1 MDSRKAVKQIRRTAG
16 ELCLAGKGIFL
27 PCGFSIKVLL
37 INVNLLYNGSDI
49 ENDQLGGRNL
59 YAWMTIAAVLAFACA
74 VLAVRYI
81 NLNRRLQ
88 QQNEQAADLE
98 TLRREIRAVR
108 GEDVRRRREVA
119 SLRRAL
125 EDEQDNADALV
136 RDLEYAEEK
145 LREAV
150 RLAEQADARRI
161 RTEKDVYAHRMRADL
176 LEKQIAQLN
185 QEQINQEKLY
195 QDILKERD
203 AQIARLQ
210 DSQPRRKPRRRAD
223 VLEDQISLDELF
235 GGM

>member
-1 MDSRKAVKQIRRTAG
+1 M
-16 ELCLAGKGIFL
+16 GKGIFL
-27 PCGFSIKVLL
+27 PCGFSKKVLL
-37 INVNLLYNGSDI
+37 IGTNLLYNGSSI
-49 ENDQLGGRNL
+49 ENHQLGGRNL

-74 VLAVRYI
+74 VLAVQYI
-81 NLNRRLQ
+81 RLNKRLQ
-88 QQNEQAADLE
+88 QQDARNADVE
-98 TLRREIRAVR
+98 ALRREIRVVR
-108 GEDVRRRREVA
+108 SEDVRRRREIA

-125 EDEQDNADALV
+125 EDEQENSDALAQ
-136 RDLEYAEEK
+136 DLEYAEEK

-161 RTEKDVYAHRMRADL
+161 RTEKDVSAHCMRADL

-195 QDILKERD
+195 QDILRERD

-210 DSQPRRKPRRRAD
+210 ESQPKRKARRKAD

>member
-1 MDSRKAVKQIRRTAG
+1 
-16 ELCLAGKGIFL
+16 
-27 PCGFSIKVLL
+27 
-37 INVNLLYNGSDI
+37 
-49 ENDQLGGRNL
+49 L
-59 YAWMTIAAVLAFACA
+59 YAWMIIAAVLALACA
-74 VLAVRYI
+74 VLAVQYI
-81 NLNRRLQ
+81 SLNRRLQ
-88 QQNEQAADLE
+88 QQDAQAADVE
-98 TLRREIRAVR
+98 ALRREIRAVR
-108 GEDVRRRREVA
+108 GEDVRRRREIA

-125 EDEQDNADALV
+125 EEEQENSDALAQ
-136 RDLEYAEEK
+136 DLEYAEDK

-161 RTEKDVYAHRMRADL
+161 RTEKDVSAHRMRADL

-210 DSQPRRKPRRRAD
+210 DNQPKRRARRKPD
-223 VLEDQISLDELF
+223 VLDQQVTLDELF